1 MRTEPWIVGVTGPTG
16 AGKSVLT
23 GWLRERGVPVV
34 DADRIAREVVEPGT
48 PTLSALAAAFSPAIL
63 RPDGSLDRRELAS
76 RAFATPEGRATL
88 NAITHPPVLTQAK
101 AELDAALR
109 GGARLAVLDVPL
121 LFESG
126 ADAMCNRTVAVL
138 ASPERRMAR
147 ILARDGLT
155 PEQARARMN
164 AQPTERY
171 YEQRADDV
179 LRNDGDLDAFRAA
192 CRAWLERLL
201 EAQT

>member
-16 AGKSVLT
+16 AGKSVFT

-34 DADRIAREVVEPGT
+34 DTDRIAREVVEPGT
-48 PTLSALAAAFSPAIL
+48 PTLSALVAAFSTAIL
-63 RPDGSLDRRELAS
+63 RPDGSLDRRELAA

-88 NAITHPPVLTQAK
+88 NAITHPPVLAQTK
-101 AELDAALR
+101 AERDAALC
-109 GGARLAVLDVPL
+109 GGARLVALDVPL

-164 AQPTERY
+164 AQPSEQY

-179 LRNDGDLDAFRAA
+179 LRNDGDLEAFHAT
-192 CRAWLERLL
+192 CRAWLERLA

>member
-34 DADRIAREVVEPGT
+34 DTDRIAREVVEPGT
-48 PTLSALAAAFSPAIL
+48 PTLLALVEAFSPAIL
-63 RPDGSLDRRELAS
+63 RPDGSLNRRELAA
-76 RAFATPEGRATL
+76 RAFATPEGQATL
-88 NAITHPPVLTQAK
+88 NAITHPPVLEQAK
-101 AELDAALR
+101 TELDAALR
-109 GGARLAVLDVPL
+109 GGARLAALDVPL

-155 PEQARARMN
+155 PAQAQARMN
-164 AQPTERY
+164 AQPSEQY

-179 LRNDGDLDAFRAA
+179 LRNDGDLEAFRET
-192 CRAWLERLL
+192 CRAWFERLL
-201 EAQT
+201 EA

>member
-34 DADRIAREVVEPGT
+34 DTDRIAREIVEPGT
-48 PTLSALAAAFSPAIL
+48 PALAALVKAFSPAVL
-63 RPDGSLDRRELAS
+63 CPNGSLNRRELAA

-88 NAITHPPVLTQAK
+88 NAITHPPVLARTK
-101 AELDAALR
+101 EERDAALR
-109 GGARLAVLDVPL
+109 GGARLVALDVPL

-126 ADAMCNRTVAVL
+126 ADALCNRTVAVL
-138 ASPERRMAR
+138 ASPDRRLAR

-155 PEQARARMN
+155 PAQARARMN
-164 AQPTERY
+164 AQPTEQY
-171 YEQRADDV
+171 YVERADEV
-179 LRNDGDLDAFRAA
+179 LRNDGDLEAFCEV

-201 EAQT
+201 EA